1 MLKNFWKRFPCLVI
15 SFGMWALSICVP
27 PTLGA
32 ADDPEEKPRLPLAME
47 VFLKKPGERLYEL
60 HVHLTNIS
68 NEPVSVDVRDLPWNP
83 TDGSTWLSVNRKDT
97 EHSPIWQDVPLGR
110 FGSQMVRLVPG
121 ESMQN
126 RVALN
131 PRIPSLLNDIEQAG
145 VQLQWDC
152 PPSELKFVCKPGSP
166 NTLTIPKGD
175 PGQPDVY
182 SIDHQA
188 CLALESRIGLID
200 IPQGHD
206 VLFLL
211 ASESL
216 MTDLDS
222 MKFLLLQVDDYV
234 QRCHPSWTNSWAV
247 SFVTDKKFAGFLS
260 EGENRRYFAE
270 GLWQE
275 ANIGQYSS
283 QIRTLFRFQW
293 IKKRADTVYLSLYQ
307 LEQQGN
313 ILGERGMETFWTM
326 TMLP

>member
-1 MLKNFWKRFPCLVI
+1 MPENILNRFLCFVT
-15 SFGMWALSICVP
+15 SFGICALTILVP
-27 PTLGA
+27 PTLVA
-32 ADDPEEKPRLPLAME
+32 AEDPEEVPRLPLAME
-47 VFLKKPGERLYEL
+47 VFLKKPSEHLYEL

-68 NEPVSVDVRDLPWNP
+68 DEPVNVDVRDLPWNP
-83 TDGSTWLSVNRKDT
+83 TDGSTWLSATRLDAQKSLIKQDL
-97 EHSPIWQDVPLGR
+97 PIGK

-121 ESMQN
+121 ESIQN

-131 PRIPSLLNDIEQAG
+131 PRIPALLDDIEQAG

-152 PPSELKFVCKPGSP
+152 PPPDLKFVCKPGSP

-216 MTDLDS
+216 MTDLER
-222 MKFLLLQVDDYV
+222 MKSLLLEVEAYI

-293 IKKRADTVYLSLYQ
+293 IKKRADTVYLSLSQ
-307 LEQQGN
+307 LGQQGHS
-313 ILGERGMETFWTM
+313 
-326 TMLP
+326 

>member
-1 MLKNFWKRFPCLVI
+1 MGIWRRLRRGLFLNRFLCFVI
-15 SFGMWALSICVP
+15 SFGFWALGNLVT

-32 ADDPEEKPRLPLAME
+32 AEDLEEEPRLPLGME
-47 VFLKKPGERLYEL
+47 VFLKKPDHHQYEL

-68 NEPVSVDVRDLPWNP
+68 DEPVSVDVRDLPWNP
-83 TDGSTWLSVNRKDT
+83 TDGTTWLSATRLDAHK
-97 EHSPIWQDVPLGR
+97 SPIKQDHPIGR

-121 ESMQN
+121 ESIQN

-131 PRIPSLLNDIEQAG
+131 PRIPSLLDDIEQAG

-152 PPSELKFVCKPGSP
+152 PPSDLKFVCKPGSP

-216 MTDLDS
+216 MTDLER
-222 MKFLLLQVDDYV
+222 MKSLLLEVDDYV
-234 QRCHPSWTNSWAV
+234 RRCHPSWTNSWAV

-293 IKKRADTVYLSLYQ
+293 IKKRADTVYLSLFPFH
-307 LEQQGN
+307 QGD
-313 ILGERGMETFWTM
+313 T
-326 TMLP
+326 

>member
-1 MLKNFWKRFPCLVI
+1 MRKNSLNRFLCLVI
-15 SFGMWALSICVP
+15 SFGIWGLTLFVP
-27 PTLGA
+27 STAGA
-32 ADDPEEKPRLPLAME
+32 AEDPEEEPRLPLAME
-47 VFLKKPGERLYEL
+47 VFLKRPGDHLYEL

-68 NEPVSVDVRDLPWNP
+68 DEPVNVDVRDLPWNP
-83 TDGSTWLSVNRKDT
+83 TDGSTWLSATRLDAPK
-97 EHSPIWQDVPLGR
+97 SPVKQDVPIGR

-121 ESMQN
+121 ESIQN

-131 PRIPSLLNDIEQAG
+131 PRIPSLLDDIEQAG

-152 PPSELKFVCKPGSP
+152 PPSDLKFVCKPGSP
-166 NTLTIPKGD
+166 NSLTIPKGD
-175 PGQPDVY
+175 SGQPDVY
-182 SIDHQA
+182 AIDRQA

-216 MTDLDS
+216 MTDLERTKS
-222 MKFLLLQVDDYV
+222 LLLQVDAYV
-234 QRCHPSWTNSWAV
+234 QRCHPGWTNSWAV
-247 SFVTDKKFAGFLS
+247 SFVTDQKFAGFLS

-293 IKKRADTVYLSLYQ
+293 IKKRADTVYLSLFPFQ
-307 LEQQGN
+307 PQGD
-313 ILGERGMETFWTM
+313 T
-326 TMLP
+326 